1 MKGSLSLRGF
11 RKLRTGAIVAT
22 GVFLI
27 GLASVQTTVQASEED
42 GVWVARTVEQ
52 VKADI
57 QKEDNFFKYEIKWG
71 DTLSVISE
79 ATNIP
84 VDVLKEMN
92 RISDR
97 NLFLPH
103 NELLY
108 TEGESVT
115 DSKTK
120 HKIIIKESYG
130 KKEVRTYEVVLQ
142 KNNETAEVSFELK
155 ETTEKVQTSD
165 TSVVCYGEVYNLVSD
180 QVEGVT
186 ETPTPAQPAEE
197 QPAAPGV
204 TETPTPAQPAEEQP
218 AAPGATETPAQPT
231 ETTPAGSG
239 TTETPAP
246 TKPAEEH
253 PAAPGAT
260 ETPAPA
266 QPVEENPAAPG
277 ATETPTPAQPAEEHP
292 VAPGAI
298 ETPAPTKPAEEQ
310 PTAPGV
316 TETPAPAQPAEENP
330 AAPGATETPA
340 PAQPAETTPAGSGA
354 TEQPTPAQPTEGTPV
369 GSGATEKPT
378 PAQPTEGTPVGSG
391 ATEQPTPAQPA
402 EGTPAGSGTT
412 EQPTPAQPTETT
424 PAGSEATETP
434 TPAQPAETTPA
445 GSGATE
451 QPTPVQPTEGTPVGS
466 GATEQPTPAQP
477 AEGTPA
483 GSGTTENPAPVK
495 PAETTPA
502 GSGATEQP
510 TPAQPAETTPAGSG
524 ATETP
529 APAQPAEGTP
539 ADSGATETPAPAQP
553 AETTPADSGATE
565 TPAPAQP
572 AEEHPA
578 SPGATETPAPTKPA
592 EEQPTAPGTTET
604 PAPAQPAEE
613 HPTAPGT
620 TETPAPA
627 QPAEGTP
634 AGSGATETPAPA
646 QPAEG
651 TPAGSGAT
659 ETPTPAQPA
668 ETIPAGSGTT
678 ENLAPAQPAEE
689 KPATSGTTETPA
701 PAQPAETTPAGS
713 GATETPTP
721 AGSNNQN
728 NPTEPKDDVEKGL
741 EENNSELESRKNIKL
756 EEIES
761 SSLPS
766 SEKEAAKLKVEEY
779 TNKAKEAMKQAKT
792 TDDQAAVVDN
802 YSDDLATINT
812 PGVDQGKP
820 DYTNSGLSGNGP
832 EGTHIGD
839 NNAIGHGN
847 STPENTGFRN
857 APVYQ
862 PRVTRRARSVDEP
875 MDKVAIYYN
884 YTEMK
889 DIAGFLGDPGES
901 VVTVPKGATH
911 EQVQAIVKSK
921 IDEKKAELAKKGYT
935 FLEDYFVDKP
945 QEDTIRYDYIV
956 NFTKPSSLRMAPMI
970 QPRSSRTRRSVEEPK
985 VKTRTITLY
994 YQLAEL
1000 EIAGSLGNP
1009 GQNYVIT
1016 VPETATAE
1024 EIQQAIDQQTSR
1036 EKASLSRY
1044 FQYVGET
1051 NLQNDILNRGFGNFD
1066 YVITFARRK

>member
-1 MKGSLSLRGF
+1 MKGTLSLRGF

-27 GLASVQTTVQASEED
+27 GLANVQTTVQASEED

-142 KNNETAEVSFELK
+142 KNHETAEVSFELK
-155 ETTEKVQTSD
+155 ETTEKVQTNY
-165 TSVVCYGEVYNLVSD
+165 TSVVSYGEVYNLVSD
-180 QVEGVT
+180 QVEGTMETPTLTPPAEEHPAAPGVT
-186 ETPTPAQPAEE
+186 ETPAPAQPTEEKPAAPGTTEKPAPAQPAEEKPATSGTIETPTPAQPAETTPAGSGATE
-197 QPAAPGV
+197 TPAPAKPAEEYPAAPG
-204 TETPTPAQPAEEQP
+204 TAETSTPAQPAEEHP
-218 AAPGATETPAQPT
+218 AAP
-231 ETTPAGSG
+231 G

-260 ETPAPA
+260 ETPAPT
-266 QPVEENPAAPG
+266 QPVEEHPALPG
-277 ATETPTPAQPAEEHP
+277 
-292 VAPGAI
+292 
-298 ETPAPTKPAEEQ
+298 
-310 PTAPGV
+310 
-316 TETPAPAQPAEENP
+316 
-330 AAPGATETPA
+330 
-340 PAQPAETTPAGSGA
+340 
-354 TEQPTPAQPTEGTPV
+354 
-369 GSGATEKPT
+369 
-378 PAQPTEGTPVGSG
+378 
-391 ATEQPTPAQPA
+391 
-402 EGTPAGSGTT
+402 
-412 EQPTPAQPTETT
+412 
-424 PAGSEATETP
+424 ATETP

-451 QPTPVQPTEGTPVGS
+451 
-466 GATEQPTPAQP
+466 TPAP
-477 AEGTPA
+477 T
-483 GSGTTENPAPVK
+483 K
-495 PAETTPA
+495 PAEEHPA
-502 GSGATEQP
+502 APGTAETP
-510 TPAQPAETTPAGSG
+510 TPTKPAEEHPALPG

-529 APAQPAEGTP
+529 APAQPTG
-539 ADSGATETPAPAQP
+539 
-553 AETTPADSGATE
+553 TTPADSGATE
-565 TPAPAQP
+565 TPAPTKP

-578 SPGATETPAPTKPA
+578 
-592 EEQPTAPGTTET
+592 APGTAET
-604 PAPAQPAEE
+604 PTPAQPAE
-613 HPTAPGT
+613 T
-620 TETPAPA
+620 
-627 QPAEGTP
+627 TP
-634 AGSGATETPAPA
+634 AGT
-646 QPAEG
+646 
-651 TPAGSGAT
+651 GAT

-668 ETIPAGSGTT
+668 ETTPAGTGATEQPTPVAPSEGTPAGSGTT
-678 ENLAPAQPAEE
+678 ED
-689 KPATSGTTETPA
+689 TPA
-701 PAQPAETTPAGS
+701 D
-713 GATETPTP
+713 
-721 AGSNNQN
+721 SNNQN

-741 EENNSELESRKNIKL
+741 EENGSELESRKKMKL
-756 EEIES
+756 EEIDS
-761 SSLPS
+761 SSLSPS
-766 SEKEAAKLKVEEY
+766 DKEEAKSKVEKY
-779 TNKAKEAMKQAKT
+779 TKKATEAMKQAKT
-792 TDDQAAVVDN
+792 TEDQATVVDQ
-802 YSDDLATINT
+802 YETDLSTINT

-820 DYTNSGLSGNGP
+820 DYSNSGLSGNGP

-839 NNAIGHGN
+839 NNVIGHGN
-847 STPENTGFRN
+847 GTPENTGFRN

-970 QPRSSRTRRSVEEPK
+970 QPRASRTRRSVEEPK

-1051 NLQNDILNRGFGNFD
+1051 NLQNDILDRGFGNFD

>member
-1 MKGSLSLRGF
+1 MKGTLSLRGF

-27 GLASVQTTVQASEED
+27 GLANVQTTVQASEED

-142 KNNETAEVSFELK
+142 KNHETAEVSFELK
-155 ETTEKVQTSD
+155 ETTEKVQATY
-165 TSVVCYGEVYNLVSD
+165 TSVVSYDEVYNLVSEP
-180 QVEGVT
+180 VEDVTEAPTPAQPAETTPAGSGTTEMPAPTKPAEEHPAAPGAT
-186 ETPTPAQPAEE
+186 ETPTPAQPAETTPASSGTTE
-197 QPAAPGV
+197 TPTPAQPTEENPTAPGTTEMPAPAQPAETTPAGSETTETPTPAQPVEETPAAPGV
-204 TETPTPAQPAEEQP
+204 TETPTPAQPAEETP
-218 AAPGATETPAQPT
+218 APGA
-231 ETTPAGSG
+231 
-239 TTETPAP
+239 TETPAP

-266 QPVEENPAAPG
+266 QP
-277 ATETPTPAQPAEEHP
+277 AEEH
-292 VAPGAI
+292 
-298 ETPAPTKPAEEQ
+298 Q
-310 PTAPGV
+310 
-316 TETPAPAQPAEENP
+316 

-340 PAQPAETTPAGSGA
+340 PEQPAETIPAGSGA
-354 TEQPTPAQPTEGTPV
+354 AETPT
-369 GSGATEKPT
+369 S
-378 PAQPTEGTPVGSG
+378 
-391 ATEQPTPAQPA
+391 AQPA
-402 EGTPAGSGTT
+402 EEHPA
-412 EQPTPAQPTETT
+412 A
-424 PAGSEATETP
+424 
-434 TPAQPAETTPA
+434 
-445 GSGATE
+445 
-451 QPTPVQPTEGTPVGS
+451 
-466 GATEQPTPAQP
+466 
-477 AEGTPA
+477 
-483 GSGTTENPAPVK
+483 
-495 PAETTPA
+495 
-502 GSGATEQP
+502 
-510 TPAQPAETTPAGSG
+510 SG

-529 APAQPAEGTP
+529 APAQPAEGTL
-539 ADSGATETPAPAQP
+539 
-553 AETTPADSGATE
+553 
-565 TPAPAQP
+565 
-572 AEEHPA
+572 
-578 SPGATETPAPTKPA
+578 
-592 EEQPTAPGTTET
+592 
-604 PAPAQPAEE
+604 
-613 HPTAPGT
+613 
-620 TETPAPA
+620 
-627 QPAEGTP
+627 
-634 AGSGATETPAPA
+634 
-646 QPAEG
+646 
-651 TPAGSGAT
+651 AGSGAT
-659 ETPTPAQPA
+659 ETPT
-668 ETIPAGSGTT
+668 
-678 ENLAPAQPAEE
+678 PAQPAEE

-713 GATETPTP
+713 GATETPAPAQPAEEHPAAPGTAEKPAPAQPAEEHPAAPGATETPTTAQPTEGTSAGSGATETP
-721 AGSNNQN
+721 APAQPAAPGATETPAPAQPAEEHLAAPGATETPAPAQPAEEHPAAPGATETPAPAQPAEEHPVVPGATETPTPAQPAEEQPAGSGATETPAPTKPEEEHSAGSGATETPTTAQPTEGTSAGSGATETPAPAQPAAPGATETPAPAQPAETTEDTPADSNNQN
-728 NPTEPKDDVEKGL
+728 KPTEPKDDVEKGL
-741 EENNSELESRKNIKL
+741 KENNEELESRKNIKL
-756 EEIES
+756 KEIES
-761 SSLPS
+761 SSLSS

-779 TNKAKEAMKQAKT
+779 TTKAKEAMKQAKT
-792 TDDQAAVVDN
+792 TEDQATVVDQ
-802 YSDDLATINT
+802 YETDLSTINT

-820 DYTNSGLSGNGP
+820 DYSNSGLSGNGP

-839 NNAIGHGN
+839 NNVIGHGN
-847 STPENTGFRN
+847 STPENTGFRS

-970 QPRSSRTRRSVEEPK
+970 QPRASRTRRSVEEPK

-1051 NLQNDILNRGFGNFD
+1051 NLQNDILDRGFGNFD

>member
-120 HKIIIKESYG
+120 YKIIIKESYG

-266 QPVEENPAAPG
+266 QPVEEHPAAPG

-292 VAPGAI
+292 VALGAI

-369 GSGATEKPT
+369 GSGATE
-378 PAQPTEGTPVGSG
+378 
-391 ATEQPTPAQPA
+391 QPTPA
-402 EGTPAGSGTT
+402 
-412 EQPTPAQPTETT
+412 
-424 PAGSEATETP
+424 
-434 TPAQPAETTPA
+434 
-445 GSGATE
+445 
-451 QPTPVQPTEGTPVGS
+451 QPTEGTPVGS

-502 GSGATEQP
+502 GSGATENPTPAQPAETTPAGSGATETPAPAQPTETTPAGSEATETP

-620 TETPAPA
+620 TETPAPTK
-627 QPAEGTP
+627 PAEEQPT
-634 AGSGATETPAPA
+634 AP
-646 QPAEG
+646 
-651 TPAGSGAT
+651 
-659 ETPTPAQPA
+659 
-668 ETIPAGSGTT
+668 GTT
-678 ENLAPAQPAEE
+678 ENPAPT
-689 KPATSGTTETPA
+689 KPTEDTPA
-701 PAQPAETTPAGS
+701 D
-713 GATETPTP
+713 
-721 AGSNNQN
+721 SNNQN

-970 QPRSSRTRRSVEEPK
+970 QPRASRTRRSVEEPK

-1051 NLQNDILNRGFGNFD
+1051 NLQNDILDRGFGNFD

>member
-27 GLASVQTTVQASEED
+27 GLANVQTTVQASEED

-103 NELLY
+103 NEFLY
-108 TEGESVT
+108 TEGEHVT
-115 DSKTK
+115 DSKIK
-120 HKIIIKESYG
+120 HKIVIKESYG

-142 KNNETAEVSFELK
+142 ENHETAEVSFELK
-155 ETTEKVQTSD
+155 ETTEKVQASCTSIV
-165 TSVVCYGEVYNLVSD
+165 SYGEVYNLVSD
-180 QVEGVT
+180 QAEGTV
-186 ETPTPAQPAEE
+186 ETPREEVSVTP
-197 QPAAPGV
+197 
-204 TETPTPAQPAEEQP
+204 
-218 AAPGATETPAQPT
+218 
-231 ETTPAGSG
+231 G

-246 TKPAEEH
+246 TKPAEGT
-253 PAAPGAT
+253 PTAPGAT
-260 ETPAPA
+260 ETPAP
-266 QPVEENPAAPG
+266 
-277 ATETPTPAQPAEEHP
+277 
-292 VAPGAI
+292 
-298 ETPAPTKPAEEQ
+298 TKPAE
-310 PTAPGV
+310 G
-316 TETPAPAQPAEENP
+316 TPAGS
-330 AAPGATETPA
+330 GATETPA

-354 TEQPTPAQPTEGTPV
+354 TE
-369 GSGATEKPT
+369 
-378 PAQPTEGTPVGSG
+378 
-391 ATEQPTPAQPA
+391 
-402 EGTPAGSGTT
+402 
-412 EQPTPAQPTETT
+412 
-424 PAGSEATETP
+424 
-434 TPAQPAETTPA
+434 
-445 GSGATE
+445 
-451 QPTPVQPTEGTPVGS
+451 
-466 GATEQPTPAQP
+466 
-477 AEGTPA
+477 
-483 GSGTTENPAPVK
+483 NPA
-495 PAETTPA
+495 
-502 GSGATEQP
+502 
-510 TPAQPAETTPAGSG
+510 PAQPAETTPAGSG

-529 APAQPAEGTP
+529 APAQPAETTP
-539 ADSGATETPAPAQP
+539 AAPGATENPAPAQP
-553 AETTPADSGATE
+553 AESTPAVPGTTE
-565 TPAPAQP
+565 NPAPAQP
-572 AEEHPA
+572 EE
-578 SPGATETPAPTKPA
+578 T
-592 EEQPTAPGTTET
+592 
-604 PAPAQPAEE
+604 
-613 HPTAPGT
+613 
-620 TETPAPA
+620 
-627 QPAEGTP
+627 TP

-646 QPAEG
+646 QPAET
-651 TPAGSGAT
+651 TPTAPGAT
-659 ETPTPAQPA
+659 ETPTP
-668 ETIPAGSGTT
+668 TD
-678 ENLAPAQPAEE
+678 
-689 KPATSGTTETPA
+689 
-701 PAQPAETTPAGS
+701 
-713 GATETPTP
+713 
-721 AGSNNQN
+721 SNNQS

-921 IDEKKAELAKKGYT
+921 IDEKKAELAKKGYS

-1051 NLQNDILNRGFGNFD
+1051 NLQNDILDRGFGNFD

>member
-1 MKGSLSLRGF
+1 MKGTLSLRGF

-27 GLASVQTTVQASEED
+27 GLANIQTTVQASEED
-42 GVWVARTVEQ
+42 GIWVARTVEQ

-115 DSKTK
+115 DLKIK
-120 HKIIIKESYG
+120 HKIVIKESYG

-142 KNNETAEVSFELK
+142 KNHETAEVSFELK
-155 ETTEKVQTSD
+155 ETTEKVQTNY
-165 TSVVCYGEVYNLVSD
+165 TSVVSYGEVYNLVSN
-180 QVEGVT
+180 QVEGTKETPTPTQPAEETPAVLGVTETPAPAQPTEEKPATSGTTETPAPTKPVEEHPTAPGTAETPTPAQPEEEKPATSGITENPAPAQPAETTPAAPGTTETLAPTKPAEEHPAAPGAT
-186 ETPTPAQPAEE
+186 ETPTPAQPAETT
-197 QPAAPGV
+197 PAGSGA
-204 TETPTPAQPAEEQP
+204 TETPTPAQPAETTP
-218 AAPGATETPAQPT
+218 ASSGATETPTPAQPT
-231 ETTPAGSG
+231 EEKPATSG

-260 ETPAPA
+260 ETPAPTK
-266 QPVEENPAAPG
+266 PVEEHPAAPG
-277 ATETPTPAQPAEEHP
+277 TAETPTPAQPAEE
-292 VAPGAI
+292 
-298 ETPAPTKPAEEQ
+298 KPA
-310 PTAPGV
+310 T
-316 TETPAPAQPAEENP
+316 
-330 AAPGATETPA
+330 
-340 PAQPAETTPAGSGA
+340 SD
-354 TEQPTPAQPTEGTPV
+354 
-369 GSGATEKPT
+369 
-378 PAQPTEGTPVGSG
+378 
-391 ATEQPTPAQPA
+391 
-402 EGTPAGSGTT
+402 
-412 EQPTPAQPTETT
+412 
-424 PAGSEATETP
+424 
-434 TPAQPAETTPA
+434 
-445 GSGATE
+445 
-451 QPTPVQPTEGTPVGS
+451 
-466 GATEQPTPAQP
+466 
-477 AEGTPA
+477 
-483 GSGTTENPAPVK
+483 TTENPA
-495 PAETTPA
+495 
-502 GSGATEQP
+502 
-510 TPAQPAETTPAGSG
+510 PAQPAETTPAGSG

-529 APAQPAEGTP
+529 APTKPAEEHP
-539 ADSGATETPAPAQP
+539 AAP
-553 AETTPADSGATE
+553 GATE

-578 SPGATETPAPTKPA
+578 
-592 EEQPTAPGTTET
+592 APGTTET
-604 PAPAQPAEE
+604 P
-613 HPTAPGT
+613 T
-620 TETPAPA
+620 
-627 QPAEGTP
+627 
-634 AGSGATETPAPA
+634 
-646 QPAEG
+646 
-651 TPAGSGAT
+651 
-659 ETPTPAQPA
+659 
-668 ETIPAGSGTT
+668 
-678 ENLAPAQPAEE
+678 PAQPAEE
-689 KPATSGTTETPA
+689 KPATSGTTENSA
-701 PAQPAETTPAGS
+701 PTQPAETTPAGS
-713 GATETPTP
+713 GVTETPAPTKPTEDTP
-721 AGSNNQN
+721 ADSNNQN

-741 EENNSELESRKNIKL
+741 EENESELESRKKMKL
-756 EEIES
+756 EEIDS
-761 SSLPS
+761 SSLSPS
-766 SEKEAAKLKVEEY
+766 GKEEAKSKVAEY
-779 TNKAKEAMKQAKT
+779 TKKATEAMKQAKT
-792 TDDQAAVVDN
+792 TEDQATVVDQ
-802 YSDDLATINT
+802 YEADLTTINT

-862 PRVTRRARSVDEP
+862 PRVTRRARSVDES

-994 YQLAEL
+994 YQLVEL

-1016 VPETATAE
+1016 VSETATAE

-1051 NLQNDILNRGFGNFD
+1051 NLQNDILDRGFGNFD
-1066 YVITFARRK
+1066 YVITFAHRK